1 LKNFI
6 ITVVILAVVAGT
18 FLFFGKKSET
28 TVVFTDNKSLK
39 PMDIV
44 PNKMLD
50 PQCKMYIETQKH
62 SAEVITQDHKT
73 YFFDDVGCMVLWLKN
88 FKSKMKYFP
97 YVFTEDTNKWVDATK
112 ACYKIG
118 IHTPMHYGFGAFEH
132 HDKECISYDDFKL
145 KMYRGETMA
154 NPIIRKK
161 YLGK

>member
-1 LKNFI
+1 MKNFI
-6 ITVVILAVVAGT
+6 ITVVILALFAGA
-18 FLFFGKKSET
+18 FLFFGNKSKT
-28 TVVFTDNKSLK
+28 TVVYTKNETLK

-62 SAEVITQDHKT
+62 SAQVILQDHRT
-73 YFFDDVGCMVLWLKN
+73 YFFDDVGCMVLWLKS
-88 FKSKMKYFP
+88 FDSKMRYFP
-97 YVFTEDTNKWVDATK
+97 YVFTEDTHRWLEADK

-118 IHTPMHYGFGAFEH
+118 IHTPMHYGFGAFEKKD
-132 HDKECISYDDFKL
+132 DKCISYEDFKL
-145 KMYRGETMA
+145 KMYRGETLA

>member
-1 LKNFI
+1 MKNLI
-6 ITVVILAVVAGT
+6 ITVIILALFAGA
-18 FLFFGKKSET
+18 FLFFGNKSKT
-28 TVVFTDNKSLK
+28 TVVYTKNETLK

-62 SAEVITQDHKT
+62 SAEVILDDHRT

-88 FKSKMKYFP
+88 KKNLQNYHS
-97 YVFTEDTNKWVDATK
+97 YVFTEDTHRWLEANK

-118 IHTPMHYGFGAFEH
+118 IHTPMHYGFGAYE
-132 HDKECISYDDFKL
+132 KKMQGCISYDNFKL